1 MVEEPEPAT
10 VSRWSSLERRAGTIA
25 TSSRRAR
32 RRRAA
37 LRTPSGFGS
46 EGSCSGS
53 AASYGASSALAQ
65 LHQLVVKLVNRMD
78 VVEER
83 LDNVPKRMDLHIQQ
97 CQTVFDDAVA
107 LVSNTLDVV
116 AALPD
121 SQEARL
127 DEGALRSAGWAP
139 TGLQSVF
146 PTFPAFPIPDGVK
159 MVAEAA
165 AIAAPKPGSVRAA
178 VRRHEARTQL
188 LAAGPTRCS
197 GNGLKFAG
205 VDCTGAA
212 CPANRACTQLGL
224 LIPIVL
230 DLKAV
235 LCHVRVVMMSLPI
248 TYARVS
254 MLPVMYVKL
263 SSLLNVS

>member
-1 MVEEPEPAT
+1 MLDEQLSSAKRSRKIQDEEFEDAQGSDT
-10 VSRWSSLERRAGTIA
+10 ESSYA
-25 TSSRRAR
+25 TSAPS
-32 RRRAA
+32 AA
-37 LRTPSGFGS
+37 PSGSGS

-53 AASYGASSALAQ
+53 AASLGTSAALAQ

-83 LDNVPKRMDLHIQQ
+83 LDNVPRRMDLHIQQ

-121 SQEARL
+121 GQEAKL

-188 LAAGPTRCS
+188 LAAGSTRW
-197 GNGLKFAG
+197 AT
-205 VDCTGAA
+205 V
-212 CPANRACTQLGL
+212 
-224 LIPIVL
+224 
-230 DLKAV
+230 
-235 LCHVRVVMMSLPI
+235 
-248 TYARVS
+248 
-254 MLPVMYVKL
+254 
-263 SSLLNVS
+263 